1 MKDFGYKNKFGF
13 PLDALERDPEKLA
26 ESMDHNIDD
35 TIALQ
40 SIAIS
45 LLRMANSLDK
55 LALIMEKQSDD
66 FK

>member
-1 MKDFGYKNKFGF
+1 MKDVSHKNKFGF
-13 PLDALERDPEKLA
+13 PLESLERDPEKLA

-35 TIALQ
+35 TVSLQ

-45 LLRMANSLDK
+45 LLRMANSLEKLVLLMDK
-55 LALIMEKQSDD
+55 QTED